1 MTGKTTRSDDA
12 DQGSHFFATAIG
24 TCALVWGPAGIRSVH
39 LPEASDRETR
49 ERVAGEHPSVR
60 ETEPPDRIRQVAAS
74 VARLVEGGSEDL
86 AGVALDWNGVT
97 PFQRRVYEAAREIPP
112 GETRSYGELA
122 RRVGVPGGAR
132 AVGHALGRNPFVL
145 VVPCHRVL
153 AANGGLGGFSAHG
166 GVRTKRM
173 LLDIEAGTGVR

>member
-1 MTGKTTRSDDA
+1 MTNESTRSSDHDLGA
-12 DQGSHFFATAIG
+12 FYFTTPIG
-24 TCALVWGPAGIRSVH
+24 TCAMVWGPGGIRSVR
-39 LPEASDRETR
+39 LPEATERETR
-49 ERVAGEHPSVR
+49 ERVALDHPSVR
-60 ETEPPDRIRQVAAS
+60 EMEPPDRIRQVAAS
-74 VARLVEGGSEDL
+74 VARLVEGGSEGL
-86 AGVALDWNGVT
+86 AEVPLDWGGVT

-122 RRVGVPGGAR
+122 MRMGSPGGAR

-166 GVRTKRM
+166 GVRTKRR

>member
-1 MTGKTTRSDDA
+1 MPSKPTMPNDSGIGAFYFTTP
-12 DQGSHFFATAIG
+12 IG
-24 TCALVWGPAGIRSVH
+24 TCALVWGPGGIRAVN
-39 LPEASDRETR
+39 LPEATERQTR
-49 ERVAGEHPSVR
+49 ERVAREHPSVR
-60 ETEPPDRIRQVAAS
+60 EMEPPDRIRQVAAS
-74 VARLVEGGSEDL
+74 VARLVEGGSEGL
-86 AGVALDWNGVT
+86 AEVPLDWGGVT

-122 RRVGVPGGAR
+122 MRMGSPGGAR

-166 GVRTKRM
+166 GVRTKRR
-173 LLDIEAGTGVR
+173 LLDIEAGTCVR